1 HVLLIGSI
9 TPFPEKLI
17 ATIRGMGYSFV
28 AVKK

>member
-1 HVLLIGSI
+1 
-9 TPFPEKLI
+9 FPEKLI